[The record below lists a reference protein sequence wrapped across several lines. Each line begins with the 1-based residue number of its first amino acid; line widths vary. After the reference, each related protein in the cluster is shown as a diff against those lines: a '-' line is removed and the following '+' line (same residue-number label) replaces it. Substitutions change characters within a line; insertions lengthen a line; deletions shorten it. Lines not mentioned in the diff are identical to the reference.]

1 MWRREAKS
9 LSVKCFYCGCC
20 YHVSQVA
27 ERALFLWN
35 SEALINGG
43 VLLKDFTSA
52 VLSACRV
59 RTIAGGVSLSLCDA
73 SVHKIIHVECTLLLG
88 YA

>member
-1 MWRREAKS
+1 VS
-9 LSVKCFYCGCC
+9 LGYVEKGSEEYFCQVLLLRC
-20 YHVSQVA
+20 YLVSQVA

-43 VLLKDFTSA
+43 VLSKDFASA
-52 VLSACRV
+52 VLTACRV

-73 SVHKIIHVECTLLLG
+73 SVPKIFHV
-88 YA
+88 